1 MIRENISFMSD
12 GLKLVGH
19 LYLPSNSNN
28 KKFPCIVMGGGWCYV
43 KELIQP
49 EYAKYLVESGFA
61 VLSFDYR
68 NLGESE
74 GGIRQ
79 HINPWEQI
87 DDIINAVTFVYLHEK
102 IDKDRIG
109 VWGISYA
116 GAHVFPVAVLDPRV
130 RLVMSV
136 VPMLDGWYNVLRAN
150 SNVGLRDLWDLIN
163 KDRIER
169 FKTGQHGTIA
179 HSAHPHDKPS
189 SWPAPETWPV
199 FKKFK
204 ETVAPN
210 HQHWTTVQSFE
221 YALRY
226 DVTNFMKKIIHQP
239 VLMVTSW
246 YDDITMTEF
255 EVPAFSTIPSP
266 RKELVQVG
274 GDASHMSLYDNENHL
289 ELVGSACAKFA
300 SKYLIDGN

>member
-1 MIRENISFMSD
+1 MKRENVNFNSD
-12 GLKLVGH
+12 GLSLAGH
-19 LYLPSNSNN
+19 FYTPDDA
-28 KKFPCIVMGGGWCYV
+28 KGPHPCIVMGGGWCYV

-49 EYAKYLVESGFA
+49 EYAEHLVNAGFA

-68 NLGESE
+68 NLGDSE
-74 GGIRQ
+74 GEIRQ

-87 DDIINAVTFVYLHEK
+87 DDIINATTYVSLRDDVDEN
-102 IDKDRIG
+102 RIG

-116 GAHVFPVAVLDPRV
+116 GAHVFPVAALDPRIK
-130 RLVMSV
+130 LLISV

-150 SNVGLRDLWDLIN
+150 SNVGLRELWDLVQN
-163 KDRIER
+163 DRVER
-169 FKTGQHGTIA
+169 FKTGKHGTIA

-189 SWPAPETWPV
+189 TWPAPETWPV

-210 HQHWTTVQSFE
+210 HEHWTTVKSFE
-221 YALRY
+221 YAMAY
-226 DVTNFMKKIIHQP
+226 DVTPYMKRIIHQP

-255 EVPAFSTIPSP
+255 EVPAFNTIPSP
-266 RKELVQVG
+266 RKKLVQVG

-289 ELVGSACAKFA
+289 EIVGKACADFA
-300 SKYLIDGN
+300 LEYL